1 MSTALLMSAA
11 ASTGGLTGSFGV
23 ATFLQ
28 FGLLGVVFL
37 CIVMKKFIVPEW
49 TLTALK
55 DQYEAQIKVK
65 EDQISALK
73 DDKEEL
79 KVTAEQLQKL
89 TRDEMIPAL
98 VVANQM
104 AAEHVQW
111 IKDHDVQS

>member
-1 MSTALLMSAA
+1 MDTVMLMSTVA
-11 ASTGGLTGSFGV
+11 ASAGSSVGI

-28 FGLLGVVFL
+28 FGLLGVIFV
-37 CIVMKKFIVPEW
+37 CVVMKKFIVPEW

-55 DQYEAQIKVK
+55 EQYEQQIKVK
-65 EDQISALK
+65 EDQIAALK
-73 DDKEEL
+73 ADKEEL
-79 KVTAEQLQKL
+79 KTTAEQLQKL

-111 IKDHDVQS
+111 IKDHDVQP

>member
-1 MSTALLMSAA
+1 MNVVLMSAA
-11 ASTGGLTGSFGV
+11 AAAAGTSSVGI

-28 FGLLGVVFL
+28 FGLLGVIFV
-37 CIVMKKFIVPEW
+37 CVVMKKFIVPEW

-55 DQYEAQIKVK
+55 EQYEQQIKVK

-73 DDKEEL
+73 ADKEEL
-79 KVTAEQLQKL
+79 KTTAEQLQKL

-111 IKDHDVQS
+111 IKDHDVQP